1 MKFLTNYFTN
11 ILMNFDF
18 SVDFSLTYY
27 LLTVASFR
35 IGVPSIL
42 FYPSFEYCVKKWVCF
57 YSVFR
62 SHLSTWLSYTKLM
75 KSKKELRDLEKQK
88 EKSSAKVGQFLL
100 NLQTLKKQLEQEK
113 SSTSLKT
120 TSNSRRTTPCSH
132 RLESV
137 QDLNFQVGHQN

>member
-1 MKFLTNYFTN
+1 MSLFL
-11 ILMNFDF
+11 
-18 SVDFSLTYY
+18 
-27 LLTVASFR
+27 FR
-35 IGVPSIL
+35 
-42 FYPSFEYCVKKWVCF
+42 
-57 YSVFR
+57 FR

-137 QDLNFQVGHQN
+137 QDLNFQVGRSTKVSDFLKFHKKIEKNILRQNK

>member
-1 MKFLTNYFTN
+1 
-11 ILMNFDF
+11 
-18 SVDFSLTYY
+18 
-27 LLTVASFR
+27 
-35 IGVPSIL
+35 
-42 FYPSFEYCVKKWVCF
+42 
-57 YSVFR
+57 
-62 SHLSTWLSYTKLM
+62 M

-132 RLESV
+132 RLESA
-137 QDLNFQVGHQN
+137 QDLNFQVWHQN